1 VRKEI
6 AQYFSVSEK
15 GVNYVA
21 DDIVVG
27 SGGSGALEICITA
40 TVSQSYHFLNVLLVC
55 VCVCVYVCAWTRVYF
70 NNSTHALPLSYVQFK

>member
-1 VRKEI
+1 
-6 AQYFSVSEK
+6 VSEK

-40 TVSQSYHFLNVLLVC
+40 TVSRYHFLNVLFVSCIVC
-55 VCVCVYVCAWTRVYF
+55 VRAWTR
-70 NNSTHALPLSYVQFK
+70 